1 MYLHRAFHLQAI
13 SLFKDAAEY
22 DSWLNNI
29 KAPVLAIAGDKD
41 ALTPMV
47 KSLLL
52 CPPFACAV
60 PYWMGIICDQP

>member
-1 MYLHRAFHLQAI
+1 M

-22 DSWLNNI
+22 ESWLNNI

-47 KSLLL
+47 NSLLL
-52 CPPFACAV
+52 CPRFACAV
-60 PYWMGIICDQP
+60 SYWMGIICDQP

>member
-1 MYLHRAFHLQAI
+1 MCLHRAFHLQAM

-29 KAPVLAIAGDKD
+29 KAPVLAVAGDKD

-52 CPPFACAV
+52 CHSFTRADSLLNE
-60 PYWMGIICDQP
+60 IICDRP